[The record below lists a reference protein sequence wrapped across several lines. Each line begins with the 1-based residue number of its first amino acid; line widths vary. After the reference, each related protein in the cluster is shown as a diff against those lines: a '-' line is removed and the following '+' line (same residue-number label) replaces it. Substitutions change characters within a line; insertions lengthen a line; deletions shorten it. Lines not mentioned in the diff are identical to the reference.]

1 MAILGEISIG
11 GSIIKCAEL
20 ASSLQICL
28 ESGAKKVLLPMTN
41 APDLA
46 TVPADLIG
54 SFNLIFYNT
63 AEDAVYKAL
72 GVE

>member
-1 MAILGEISIG
+1 MNEVIESDC
-11 GSIIKCAEL
+11 KYF
-20 ASSLQICL
+20 CL

-41 APDLA
+41 APDLVA
-46 TVPADLIG
+46 VPSDLIG

-63 AEDAVYKAL
+63 AEDAVSKAL